1 MADLI
6 LHHYAG
12 SLFSEKIRLL
22 LGYLGLPWKSV
33 EIAPIMPRPELMPLT
48 GGYRRTP
55 VMQEGADIYC
65 DTRVIAERLAELAGH
80 PQICRGFV
88 PNRVAEWADSRL
100 FQIVVSITFQ
110 PRAVAASMS
119 RLSATELAAFQKDR
133 AELAKGA
140 TGSPPAVIAPF
151 SPPSAE
157 AHFKSYLDEL
167 EQSIASP
174 FLFGNA
180 PVIADF
186 SIYHC
191 LWLVLNNPIVAPLV
205 GGRERVTDWRTR
217 MAAFGH
223 GRFEAM
229 SRADALAVGRA
240 ATPRPAAADA
250 SGLPPGLHL
259 GDTAAVTPTDYGM
272 FPVKGRLVSCG
283 TRSVAIERNDPEAG
297 TVVVHFPRIG
307 FVVDKA

>member
-22 LGYLGLPWKSV
+22 FGYLGLPWKSV
-33 EIAPIMPRPELMPLT
+33 EIASIMPRPELMPLT

-65 DTRVIAERLAELAGH
+65 DTRVIAERLAEIAGH
-80 PQICRGFV
+80 SAICRGFAQ
-88 PNRVAEWADSRL
+88 NRIAEWADSQL
-100 FQIVVSITFQ
+100 FRIVVAVTFQ
-110 PRAVAASMS
+110 PRALTTMMS
-119 RLSATELAAFQKDR
+119 RLSDTEISAFQKDR

-140 TGSPPAVIAPF
+140 PITTF
-151 SPPSAE
+151 SPSAAE
-157 AHFKSYLDEL
+157 GHLHTYLDEL
-167 EQSIASP
+167 DASINGP

-180 PVIADF
+180 PCIADF
-186 SIYHC
+186 SIYHN
-191 LWLVLNNPIVAPLV
+191 LWLVQYNPAVAPLLD
-205 GGRERVTDWRTR
+205 GRINVTDWRRR

-223 GRFEAM
+223 GRFQTM

-240 ATPRPAAADA
+240 ATPRPGAGETN
-250 SGLPPGLHL
+250 GLPPGLAL
-259 GDTAAVTPTDYGM
+259 GDTATVTPTDYGM
-272 FPVKGRLVSCG
+272 IPVKGKLVSCS
-283 TRSVAIERNDPEAG
+283 TREVAIERTDPEAG

>member
-22 LGYLGLPWKSV
+22 FGYLGLPWKSV
-33 EIAPIMPRPELMPLT
+33 EIASIMPRPELMPLT

-65 DTRVIAERLAELAGH
+65 DTRVIAERLAEIAGH
-80 PQICRGFV
+80 SAICRGFAQ
-88 PNRVAEWADSRL
+88 NRIAEWADSQL
-100 FQIVVSITFQ
+100 FRIVVAVTFQ
-110 PRAVAASMS
+110 PRALTTMMS
-119 RLSATELAAFQKDR
+119 RLSDADIAAFQKDR

-140 TGSPPAVIAPF
+140 PPITTF
-151 SPPSAE
+151 SASAAE
-157 AHFKSYLDEL
+157 GHLKAYLDEL
-167 EQSIASP
+167 DEWISHP

-180 PVIADF
+180 PCIADF

-191 LWLVLNNPIVAPLV
+191 LWLVQNNAAVAPLLE
-205 GGRERVTDWRTR
+205 GRIKVTDWRRR

-223 GRFEAM
+223 GRFQSM

-240 ATPRPAAADA
+240 ATPRPPAGDA
-250 SGLPPGLHL
+250 SGLPSGLKL
-259 GDTAAVTPTDYGM
+259 GDTAAVMPTDYGLI
-272 FPVKGRLVSCG
+272 PVEGKLVSCS
-283 TRSVAIERNDPEAG
+283 TREVAIERTDPDAG

-307 FVVDKA
+307 FVVDKV

>member
-65 DTRVIAERLAELAGH
+65 DTRVIAERLAEIAGH
-80 PQICRGFV
+80 PQICRGFAQ
-88 PNRVAEWADSRL
+88 NRVAEWADSRL
-100 FQIVVSITFQ
+100 FQIVVAVTFQ
-110 PRAVAASMS
+110 PRAIAATMS
-119 RLSATELAAFQKDR
+119 RLSETELSAFQKDR
-133 AELAKGA
+133 AELSKGA
-140 TGSPPAVIAPF
+140 VITSFSAPA
-151 SPPSAE
+151 AE
-157 AHFKSYLDEL
+157 AHLKAYLDEL
-167 EQSIASP
+167 EQSISAP
-174 FLFGNA
+174 FLYGNA
-180 PVIADF
+180 PLISDF

-191 LWLVLNNPIVAPLV
+191 LWLVLNNPVVAPLI

-223 GRFEAM
+223 GRFQPM
-229 SRADALAVGRA
+229 SRAGALAVGRA
-240 ATPRPAAADA
+240 ATPRPAAGDA
-250 SGLPPGLHL
+250 SGLPPGLKL
-259 GDTAAVTPTDYGM
+259 GDAATVTPTDYGLV
-272 FPVKGRLVSCG
+272 PVAGKLVSCS
-283 TRSVAIERNDPEAG
+283 TREVAIERFDPAAG